1 MVELPQE
8 LIDAILEVVPGSSL
22 RECSLTAS
30 SFVHT
35 SQRRIFRALS
45 LSEIP
50 AFERMAIIL
59 TESPHLGQYVRHL
72 SLQISH
78 IPSDWAP
85 LKRLLS
91 TMPTIERLAISGVA
105 NESTRSQIQLNPSL
119 LEILSLR
126 SLRCVALDDL
136 GDVPGS
142 LIIQILS
149 SFEEVSLSS
158 LSIVNEQDEIGDGSS
173 SAVSGI
179 LWHLSVTG
187 DPHGTIL
194 PFLIEPR
201 RLGHLSR
208 LTHLTIVRMDIFHDD
223 TFLAFL
229 VACSPVLEYLELEV
243 HLPLVFPQLPA
254 LYVLELWIPDD
265 AAQAIPDIV
274 LPALTAIPYLECL
287 TIAIVERPA
296 GQHIF
301 HWDDPALVQTPSWQ
315 ELDVRFVVMMERNW
329 DFEPSLYERY
339 CPSPLREVEI
349 SLRGFSYE
357 PERFATFVPNMKA
370 KLPLTL
376 NCSLLAFSYQPAILP
391 PMDRFSDA
399 PVFEFYDY

>member
-8 LIDAILEVVPGSSL
+8 LIDAILEFVPESSL
-22 RECSLTAS
+22 RECSLAAS

-45 LSEIP
+45 LSEI
-50 AFERMAIIL
+50 AAYERMAIIL
-59 TESPHLGQYVRHL
+59 IESPHLGQYVRQL
-72 SLQISH
+72 SLQITH

-91 TMPTIERLAISGVA
+91 TMHDIERLAISGLA
-105 NESTRSQIQLNPSL
+105 NESTRSQIRLNPPL
-119 LEILSLR
+119 LDILSLR

-136 GDVPGS
+136 SDVPGS

-149 SFEEVSLSS
+149 SFEEVSLSW
-158 LSIVNEQDEIGDGSS
+158 LSIVNEEDEIGDGSS
-173 SAVSGI
+173 SAASGI

-187 DPHGTIL
+187 DAHGTIL

-208 LTHLTIVRMDIFHDD
+208 LTRLTIVRLDIFHDLLD
-223 TFLAFL
+223 MFLAFL
-229 VACSPVLEYLELEV
+229 VACSPVLEHLELEV

-254 LYVLELWIPDD
+254 LWVLELWIPDD
-265 AAQAIPDIV
+265 AAQTIPDIV
-274 LPALTAIPYLECL
+274 LPALTAVPYLHYL
-287 TIAIVERPA
+287 TIAIVERPD

-301 HWDDPALVQTPSWQ
+301 DWDDPALVQTPSWQ
-315 ELDVRFVVMMERNW
+315 ELDVRFVVMTGRNW

-339 CPSPLREVEI
+339 HPSPLSEVEI

-357 PERFATFVPNMKA
+357 RERFASFVPNMKA
-370 KLPLTL
+370 KLPLAL
-376 NCSLLAFSYQPAILP
+376 NCGLLAFSYQPAILL
-391 PMDRFSDA
+391 RWTAFRTHLSL
-399 PVFEFYDY
+399 